1 MGISGMV
8 LSLLTVTVIVTVIV
22 IVIVFISF
30 FTEHLAICLC

>member
-8 LSLLTVTVIVTVIV
+8 LSLLTVTVIVIV

-30 FTEHLAICLC
+30 FTEHLAICMC